1 MRAAEVSDS
10 GVTAEKRRVSTRV
23 PDVSRREEVVR
34 DRLSTE
40 LAEARKPGL
49 ERLLEALRRR

>member
-1 MRAAEVSDS
+1 MSDS

-40 LAEARKPGL
+40 LAEACKPGL
-49 ERLLEALRRR
+49 VRLLEALRRR